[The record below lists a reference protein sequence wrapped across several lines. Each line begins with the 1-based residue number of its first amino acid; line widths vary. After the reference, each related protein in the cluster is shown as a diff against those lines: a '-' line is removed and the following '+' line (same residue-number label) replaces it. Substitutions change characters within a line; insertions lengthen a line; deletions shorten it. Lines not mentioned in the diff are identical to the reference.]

1 MIKKSIIIGLNK
13 KNSLVNIKELFD
25 YKDLLFFMVKK
36 EITVLYKQTVLGL
49 LWAVIRP
56 FFSMVVFSIIF
67 GSLAKVPSDNV
78 PYPIFSFV
86 ALVPWTYFSTALTRS
101 TQSLVSGA
109 SLLSKVYFPRVIIPL
124 TPVISCLVDF
134 IIALAVVAFLCF
146 YYAVV
151 PTINILWLPL
161 LIVLMILTASGLGM
175 WFSSLAI
182 QYRDIG
188 FLMQFL
194 SQLLMYAAPVVWP
207 ASLISDKY
215 GESYLFLYGLYPM
228 AGVIEGFRSAII
240 GHNDMPWELISS
252 GVFSALLIFISG
264 LFYFRKK
271 ELIFAD
277 VA

>member
-1 MIKKSIIIGLNK
+1 MIKKSIIIGPNK

-36 EITVLYKQTVLGL
+36 EVTVLYKQTVLGL

-56 FFSMVVFSIIF
+56 FFSMIVFSVIF
-67 GSLAKVPSDNV
+67 GGLAKVPSDNV
-78 PYPIFSFV
+78 PYPVFSFV

-101 TQSLVSGA
+101 TQSLISGA
-109 SLLSKVYFPRVIIPL
+109 SLISKVYFPRVIIPL
-124 TPVISCLVDF
+124 TPVFSGLVDF
-134 IIALAVVAFLCF
+134 LIALAVVSILCF
-146 YYAVV
+146 YYSIV
-151 PTINILWLPL
+151 PTFNILWLPL
-161 LIVLMILTASGLGM
+161 LIALMVLTASGIGM
-175 WFSSLAI
+175 WLSSLSI

-215 GESYLFLYGLYPM
+215 GSTYLYIYGMYPM

-240 GHNDMPWELISS
+240 GHNEMPWELILS
-252 GVFSALLIFISG
+252 GTCSALLIFISG
-264 LFYFRKK
+264 LLYFRKK

-277 VA
+277 VV